1 MRILYS
7 GTLYAKAGG
16 PALSVYNSALG
27 LNALGAQTEV
37 VMFAGTEDSPLV
49 GERVIAHK
57 ASPPLVSKFGYS
69 PNLKKFLCG
78 LGDYDIYEAH
88 GVWQYMT
95 YALCDTARR
104 KQRPYLITPRGM
116 LYPQDISKSNKFFKQ
131 MSLALRLLKD
141 LNEASCVHTTCLE
154 EMRYCRELGV
164 KSPVCVVPNP
174 IEINDFDQKKEDGK
188 FRLGYIGR
196 LSPRKNVQSLIYA
209 FAELNMPPE
218 TSELVVIGG
227 GDDAYE
233 AFLKSEVKRLDLH
246 NVRFLGF
253 LTGDKK
259 NRALASCSVIAM
271 PSEFENMGN
280 VILEGLVRGIPC
292 IATKG
297 TPWQALE
304 TNRCGWWVDYSQ
316 DSITQ
321 AIAEASSLSA
331 ECLCEMGRRGR
342 HLVETEYSVPA
353 VASKMMAVYRWIHG
367 EEEKPEWVYV
377 D

>member
-27 LNALGAQTEV
+27 LNALGAETEV
-37 VMFAGTEDSPLV
+37 AMFAGTDDSPLV
-49 GERVIAHK
+49 GESVVAHK
-57 ASPPLVSKFGYS
+57 VAPPLESKFGYS
-69 PNLKKFLCG
+69 LKLKKFLCG
-78 LGDYDIYEAH
+78 LGDYDIYEAQ

-95 YALCDTARR
+95 YAVCDIARK

-116 LYPQDISKSNKFFKQ
+116 LYPQDIKKSNRIFKRI
-131 MSLALRLLKD
+131 SLALRLLRD
-141 LNEASCVHTTCLE
+141 LNGAACVHATCSE
-154 EMRYCRELGV
+154 EMRYCRDLGV
-164 KSPVCVVPNP
+164 KSPICVVPNP
-174 IEINDFDQKKEDGK
+174 IEVKEFNHKKEDEK

-218 TSELVVIGG
+218 SSELVVIGG

-233 AFLKSEVKRLDLH
+233 SFLKSEVKKLGLH

-253 LTGDKK
+253 MTGDKK
-259 NRALASCSVIAM
+259 DEALASCSVIAM

-280 VILEGLVRGIPC
+280 VILEALVRKIPC

-297 TPWQALE
+297 APWHALE

-316 DSITQ
+316 DAITQ
-321 AIAEASSLSA
+321 AIAEAASLPA
-331 ECLCEMGRRGR
+331 ERLCEMGLRGR
-342 HLVETEYSVPA
+342 QLVENEYSVPA
-353 VASKMMAVYRWIHG
+353 VANKMMAVYQWVLG
-367 EEEKPEWVYV
+367 EAERPEWVFV
-377 D
+377 G